1 MTEFKSEAAKHAH
14 EMNLRVER
22 LQVLYEL
29 DKRDDPSHEHHHT
42 FTGLF
47 QKYRSDDKL

>member
-1 MTEFKSEAAKHAH
+1 MTEFKSEAAKQCA
-14 EMNLRVER
+14 EMIRRGEY
-22 LQVLYEL
+22 LQKLYEL

-47 QKYRSDDKL
+47 QKYGPDAKV

>member
-1 MTEFKSEAAKHAH
+1 MTQFQSEAAKHAH
-14 EMNLRVER
+14 EMNLRGEY
-22 LQVLYEL
+22 LQRLYEL

-47 QKYRSDDKL
+47 QKYGPDVEV

>member
-1 MTEFKSEAAKHAH
+1 MTGFKSEAAKQAH
-14 EMNLRVER
+14 EMTQRGEY
-22 LQVLYEL
+22 LQKLYKL

-47 QKYRSDDKL
+47 QKYGPHIEV